1 MKAKQKN
8 QSQTCFLRDPCR
20 EEKSPAGLLNY
31 DEMWAAAAVESGKR
45 V

>member
-1 MKAKQKN
+1 MKAKKKL
-8 QSQTCFLRDPCR
+8 SQIVFW

-31 DEMWAAAAVESGKR
+31 DETRAAAAVESGKR

>member
-1 MKAKQKN
+1 MKAKPKN
-8 QSQTCFLRDPCR
+8 QSQTCFWRDPCW

-31 DEMWAAAAVESGKR
+31 DETQAAAAVESGKR